1 MYALYRV
8 RGPERAATTLTSLTD
23 TMALSHLPEVLTLRR
38 TLIRWRH
45 EILAYFHT
53 GLTNGRVEGLNLKA
67 KLVKRR
73 AYGYR
78 SFRNYRLRLL
88 NACA

>member
-1 MYALYRV
+1 MLRARLVDPGALHA
-8 RGPERAATTLTSLTD
+8 ERRN
-23 TMALSHLPEVLTLRR
+23 ALEMLDNNLPGKRR
-38 TLIRWRH
+38 ITVGGDKG
-45 EILAYFHT
+45 F
-53 GLTNGRVEGLNLKA
+53 NLKA

>member
-1 MYALYRV
+1 
-8 RGPERAATTLTSLTD
+8 
-23 TMALSHLPEVLTLRR
+23 MALSHLPEVLTLRR

-73 AYGYR
+73 A
-78 SFRNYRLRLL
+78 
-88 NACA
+88 CA